1 MTRITT
7 TPSFVA
13 HSELDIIK
21 EFNLKK
27 ALSYVSMLG
36 LYLEFGVWKGN
47 SINFIANLVSD
58 EQVVYGF
65 DSWYGLPED
74 WINPR
79 KCYPAGSFSADGIM
93 PIVLPNV
100 NLISGLFEDTIPKF
114 AAIHKEQISFVHID
128 CDLYSSTKT
137 IFNYLGPLFV
147 KGSVVVFDEYDRI
160 GSEEK
165 AFNEFLEEFDKTA
178 TAVFAIERQMT
189 FIIN

>member
-7 TPSFVA
+7 APNFYA
-13 HSELDIIK
+13 HAELDIIK
-21 EFNLKK
+21 QFNLKK

-47 SINFIANLVSD
+47 SINFIASQVLA

-65 DSWYGLPED
+65 DSWHGLPED

-79 KCYPAGSFSADGIM
+79 KCYPAGSFSADGII
-93 PIVLPNV
+93 PTVLPNV

-114 AAIHKEQISFVHID
+114 ALTHIDPIAFAHVD

-137 IFNYLGPLFV
+137 IFNHLGPLFV

-178 TAVFAIERQMT
+178 TAVFAIERQTT